1 MARVIQSAK
10 LFLRRH
16 ETTLWWL
23 HSAYALLV
31 GLLAM
36 WLGARDFAWLR
47 LVVLYIAFIWVTSL
61 FLPSIAR
68 HPRLSAIWRERVRL
82 AVNYFHK
89 NFYQQLLF
97 FVLPLYYAST
107 TFPSR
112 NTLFLVLLA
121 LSAVLSTL
129 DIVYD
134 RYLSVR
140 RPFMALFFAFNLFAC
155 INVMLPVLWSV
166 SNYRALGA
174 SGILATAGFASV
186 LYRGTERGARARM
199 LVLGAAALLLLVIV
213 VFRSFIP
220 PAPLRLARVEFGS
233 AVRNLRIAAP
243 MACLPQ
249 SFSGKLA
256 GLTSVVA
263 PMGLREEVRHLWYL
277 DGRLLYASPHYSM
290 TGGRKEGYR
299 IWTQITWTPDLRGRI
314 VTLDVETRAG
324 QLIGRATL
332 APCPPELGSQYHG
345 TALGAHALRKASP
358 PRTAAHA
365 SGSRRRL
372 LYWGLPTAVSQR
384 PQSPPNG
391 RKPRCIGLVA
401 GGTSAS

>member
-1 MARVIQSAK
+1 MARVFQSAR

-16 ETTLWWL
+16 ATTLWWL

-36 WLGARDFAWLR
+36 WLGAREFAWLR
-47 LVVLYIAFIWVTSL
+47 LVVFYIAFIWATSL

-68 HPRLSAIWRERVRL
+68 HPRLSAQWRERLRL

-112 NTLFLVLLA
+112 NALFLALLA

-155 INVMLPVLWSV
+155 LNVMLPVLWSV
-166 SNYRALGA
+166 SNYRALWV

-186 LYRGTERGARARM
+186 LYRGAERGAQVRV
-199 LVLGAAALLLLVIV
+199 LVLGAAAVLFVVI
-213 VFRSFIP
+213 FALRSFIP
-220 PAPLRLARVEFGS
+220 PAPLRLARVEFGRS
-233 AVRNLRIAAP
+233 VRDLRIVAP
-243 MACLPQ
+243 AACLPA
-249 SFSGKLA
+249 SAPGKLA
-256 GLTSVVA
+256 GLTSIVA
-263 PMGLREEVRHLWYL
+263 PMGLQERVRHRWYL
-277 DGRLLYASPHYSM
+277 DGRLLYASPHYSV

-299 IWTQITWTPDLRGRI
+299 IWSQITWGAELRGRML
-314 VTLDVETRAG
+314 TLDVETRAG

-332 APCPPELGSQYHG
+332 ARCPPGP
-345 TALGAHALRKASP
+345 GAPAP
-358 PRTAAHA
+358 P
-365 SGSRRRL
+365 SGRE
-372 LYWGLPTAVSQR
+372 
-384 PQSPPNG
+384 
-391 RKPRCIGLVA
+391 
-401 GGTSAS
+401 

>member
-1 MARVIQSAK
+1 MARVFQSAR

-23 HSAYALLV
+23 HSGYALLV

-36 WLGARDFAWLR
+36 WLGARDFTWLR
-47 LVVLYIAFIWVTSL
+47 LVVFYIAFIWVTSL
-61 FLPSIAR
+61 FLPSIGR
-68 HPRLSAIWRERVRL
+68 HPRLSAEWRERVRL

-112 NTLFLVLLA
+112 NALFLALLA

-140 RPFMALFFAFNLFAC
+140 RPLMALFFAFNLFAC

-166 SNYRALGA
+166 GNYWALWA

-186 LYRGTERGARARM
+186 LYRGTERGGRARM
-199 LVLGAAALLLLVIV
+199 LVLGAAALLFLLIV
-213 VFRSFIP
+213 LFRSFIP
-220 PAPLRLARVEFGS
+220 PAPLRLARVEFGRS
-233 AVRNLRIAAP
+233 VRNLRVVAP
-243 MACLPQ
+243 MACLPA
-249 SFSGKLA
+249 SFSGRVA
-256 GLTSVVA
+256 VLTSIVA
-263 PMGLREEVRHLWYL
+263 PMGLHEQVRHRWYL
-277 DGRLLYASPHYSM
+277 DGRLLYASPHYSV

-299 IWTQITWTPDLRGRI
+299 IWTQVTWTAGLAGR
-314 VTLDVETRAG
+314 VLTLDVETRGG
-324 QLIGRATL
+324 QLIGRAAL
-332 APCPPELGSQYHG
+332 AACPAG
-345 TALGAHALRKASP
+345 
-358 PRTAAHA
+358 
-365 SGSRRRL
+365 
-372 LYWGLPTAVSQR
+372 
-384 PQSPPNG
+384 NG
-391 RKPRCIGLVA
+391 GPDQGHL
-401 GGTSAS
+401 SSH